1 MEHNFNMLTRLWM
14 PVLWCFAHVPCYLEE
29 KRMMEMMVAL
39 APPRHVSSLPF
50 LQGRAK
56 FIFASRYG
64 PQVDAGRLTT
74 LRQGEPPYCHHLLQG

>member
-14 PVLWCFAHVPCYLEE
+14 PVLWCFAHVLCYLEE
-29 KRMMEMMVAL
+29 KRMMEMMVAP

-64 PQVDAGRLTT
+64 QQVDAGRLTT
-74 LRQGEPPYCHHLLQG
+74 LRQGEPPDCHHLLQG